1 MAQVVYLL
9 CALTS
14 LFCMGLLIRGHRRH
28 PSRLTFWSSICFAGL
43 ALNNGL
49 LFVDLVL
56 VPEVDLAVLRALVGV
71 AAVLTMVVGLIWE
84 TR

>member
-1 MAQVVYLL
+1 
-9 CALTS
+9 
-14 LFCMGLLIRGHRRH
+14 
-28 PSRLTFWSSICFAGL
+28 
-43 ALNNGL
+43 LNNGL